1 MKTICNDPPNLFS
14 ARAALDRACEMVL
27 KQPYT
32 ARVMAHV
39 ALERAEKEGD
49 DRTGIAAL
57 SLYTVLGGNFCG
69 AGLA

>member
-1 MKTICNDPPNLFS
+1 MKTIRDNPPALFS
-14 ARAALDRACEMVL
+14 ARAALDRACDMAL
-27 KQPYT
+27 RQPYT
-32 ARVMAHV
+32 ARVMANV

>member
-1 MKTICNDPPNLFS
+1 MPVIKGNPPSLFS
-14 ARAALDRACEMVL
+14 ARAALDRACDL
-27 KQPYT
+27 ALNKPYT

-39 ALERAEKEGD
+39 ALERAEVEGD

-69 AGLA
+69 AGMA